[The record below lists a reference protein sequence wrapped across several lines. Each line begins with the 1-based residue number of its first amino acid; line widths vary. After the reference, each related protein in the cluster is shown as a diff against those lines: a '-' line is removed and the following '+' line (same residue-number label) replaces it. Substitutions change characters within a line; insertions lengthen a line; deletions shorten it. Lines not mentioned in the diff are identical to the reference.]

1 MARVKRAVNAHKK
14 RRVVLERASGYR
26 GQRSRLYR
34 KAKEQLLH
42 SFTYNFRDRKARK
55 GDFRKLWIQR
65 INAAVRAEGITYN
78 RFIQGLHLAG
88 IELDRRALAEL
99 AVSDPET
106 FKAIVEQAKAALPE
120 DVNAPV
126 PALPRAV
133 SVPCGSGIASSR
145 RETSSIVSTS
155 GSICA
160 LLGALTVADTSSL
173 TACCAR
179 ANRWN
184 SWMLASL
191 LDLLRALSPSES
203 SCATYSSMSAL
214 PMASGSVM
222 PRVCA
227 SHER

>member
-1 MARVKRAVNAHKK
+1 MTSHTDWRDSRRPRLLRNTARRSGVPLARPSSVPRPSARYRRSARHAYSPSGTSRCLDPLPVSRATCASSMSMSSRFIPTASETRHPVAYMNSSSALS
-14 RRVVLERASGYR
+14 RSSTASG
-26 GQRSRLYR
+26 
-34 KAKEQLLH
+34 
-42 SFTYNFRDRKARK
+42 
-55 GDFRKLWIQR
+55 
-65 INAAVRAEGITYN
+65 
-78 RFIQGLHLAG
+78 
-88 IELDRRALAEL
+88 
-99 AVSDPET
+99 
-106 FKAIVEQAKAALPE
+106 
-120 DVNAPV
+120 NAPM
-126 PALPRAV
+126 PALPRAA

-191 LDLLRALSPSES
+191 LALLRALSPSES